1 MFFIIMPKSQTKRA
15 IEGRKWR
22 VSAREKRR
30 FNTVVAEYVRVK
42 HKHIHEECREFYNNV
57 VGKYSEKQKL
67 TITEEFRTMLERPK
81 STERPEPSA
90 TAIEENLFEQFPI
103 DPLTASRTERP
114 EPLTSATAIEENL
127 FEQFPIEPLTA
138 SRTERPEPLT
148 STTTTTTIEENLVE
162 QIPIDPL
169 TVTVRDTLGDI
180 EQVVQN
186 IEGVQD
192 VDRIINE
199 IINDLDEIHHD
210 IFIESQEQQDEG
222 IDLNLEDELDV
233 ELFQF

>member
-1 MFFIIMPKSQTKRA
+1 MPKSQTKRA

-42 HKHIHEECREFYNNV
+42 HKHIHEECCEFYNNV

-114 EPLTSATAIEENL
+114 EPLTS
-127 FEQFPIEPLTA
+127 
-138 SRTERPEPLT
+138 T
-148 STTTTTTIEENLVE
+148 STTTIEENLVE

-222 IDLNLEDELDV
+222 IDFNLEDELDV